1 MCVSIFSTSFVTFLV
16 LRRTER
22 DVIKNVHWSSCGV
35 SNFNDTLIFS
45 SFEKYANIK
54 FRENPDSGS
63 RVVPCVR
70 TDRQTDMTTL
80 TVAFRNFANAPKKA
94 ARKCSGISPR
104 QSTTPP
110 WSAPS
115 QPIWFPTFVKLYTVS
130 WKQRQLEGTGN
141 VCTYVTWR
149 RSQLQHT
156 WTPRGVRRFVNHRT
170 ALPTTTRGVHLTN
183 RHHSGTQLTCNREQN
198 RLLILVSL
206 YRGYKNESHG

>member
-1 MCVSIFSTSFVTFLV
+1 MRRAIFASVASLTPHFFQITAQMAGFPEKKITEHKMCVSIFSTSFVTFLV

-35 SNFNDTLIFS
+35 SNFNDTLIFW

-110 WSAPS
+110 
-115 QPIWFPTFVKLYTVS
+115 
-130 WKQRQLEGTGN
+130 
-141 VCTYVTWR
+141 
-149 RSQLQHT
+149 
-156 WTPRGVRRFVNHRT
+156 
-170 ALPTTTRGVHLTN
+170 
-183 RHHSGTQLTCNREQN
+183 
-198 RLLILVSL
+198 
-206 YRGYKNESHG
+206 